1 MPTLLLDTNALYYY
15 ATGSSKFGTRTRK
28 LLDQSDLLFSPLS
41 LVELRQK
48 ILKGKLALSR
58 SDSAAFESLGLRSTS
73 FTAAAAN
80 AFELVANDD
89 PFDNMLLAQAKELGV
104 SFLTA
109 DLKVLRLG
117 LDYVLDLTD

>member
-1 MPTLLLDTNALYYY
+1 MAAILLDTNALYYY
-15 ATGSSKFGTRTRK
+15 ATGSSKFGARTRK

-58 SDSAAFESLGLRSTS
+58 SDSGSFEALGIRPAS
-73 FTAAAAN
+73 FTTDAAN
-80 AFELVANDD
+80 AFALVANDD
-89 PFDNMLLAQAKELGV
+89 PFDNMLLAQAKDLGA

-109 DLKVLRLG
+109 DLKILRLG

>member
-1 MPTLLLDTNALYYY
+1 MAAILLDTNALYYY
-15 ATGSSKFGTRTRK
+15 ATGSSKFGARTRK

-58 SDSAAFESLGLRSTS
+58 SDSGSFEALGIRPAS
-73 FTAAAAN
+73 FTTDAAN
-80 AFELVANDD
+80 AFALVANDD
-89 PFDNMLLAQAKELGV
+89 PFDNMLLAQAKALGA

>member
-1 MPTLLLDTNALYYY
+1 MAAILLDTNALYYY
-15 ATGSSKFGTRTRK
+15 ATGSSKFGARTRK
-28 LLDQSDLLFSPLS
+28 LLDQNDLLFSPLS

-48 ILKGKLALSR
+48 ILKGKLSLSR
-58 SDSAAFESLGLRSTS
+58 SDSGSFEALGIRPAS
-73 FTAAAAN
+73 FTTDAAN

-89 PFDNMLLAQAKELGV
+89 PFDNMLLAQAKELGA

-109 DLKVLRLG
+109 DLKILRLG

>member
-1 MPTLLLDTNALYYY
+1 M
-15 ATGSSKFGTRTRK
+15 
-28 LLDQSDLLFSPLS
+28 
-41 LVELRQK
+41 ELRQK

-58 SDSAAFESLGLRSTS
+58 SDSAAFEALGLRSTS

-80 AFELVANDD
+80 GFELVANDD

>member
-1 MPTLLLDTNALYYY
+1 MAAILLDTNALYYY
-15 ATGSSKFGTRTRK
+15 ATGSSKFGARTIK

-48 ILKGKLALSR
+48 MLKGKLALSR
-58 SDSAAFESLGLRSTS
+58 SDSGSFEALGIRPAS
-73 FTAAAAN
+73 FTTDAAN
-80 AFELVANDD
+80 AFALVANDD
-89 PFDNMLLAQAKELGV
+89 PFDNMLLAQAKALGA

-109 DLKVLRLG
+109 DLKILRLG

>member
-1 MPTLLLDTNALYYY
+1 M
-15 ATGSSKFGTRTRK
+15 
-28 LLDQSDLLFSPLS
+28 
-41 LVELRQK
+41 ELRQK

-80 AFELVANDD
+80 AFELVASDD

>member
-1 MPTLLLDTNALYYY
+1 
-15 ATGSSKFGTRTRK
+15 
-28 LLDQSDLLFSPLS
+28 

-58 SDSAAFESLGLRSTS
+58 SDSAAFEALGIRPAS
-73 FTAAAAN
+73 FTADAAN

-89 PFDNMLLAQAKELGV
+89 PFDNMLLAQAKALGA

-109 DLKVLRLG
+109 DLKILRLG